1 MQFQYTPYIL
11 PLVVSSIITGFVA
24 VYVWQRRATA
34 SGGIAFVMLALAS
47 AEWSLGY
54 ALEIAGA
61 DLPTKIFWG
70 KSQYIGIVT
79 VPLSWFVFAYSHS
92 TQGKWMT
99 RRNVTLLS
107 IVPLI
112 TLILAFTTE
121 LHGLIWKDTQIQTVG
136 TFSAL
141 DVTHGFWFWIY
152 WVYSNILLLAGTI
165 FVFRSFNRMKGLF
178 RRQEVLL
185 LIAVLTPW
193 FGNVLYVAGLS
204 PIPHLDITPFAFTI
218 SVVVFAWGIFSFQLV
233 NLAPVARDL
242 LVEKMP
248 DGMIVLDAQGNIVD
262 INPAVQRALGI
273 SASQVIGQRSK
284 DVFSAWPS
292 LIERYENMLEA
303 QDEIV
308 IGEGESQRWY
318 ELRMSPLVD
327 NRDRLLARVVT
338 VRNITEKKQ
347 TEALLNENE
356 TRYQQLV
363 ENSGDIIYRI
373 DTTGRFSFCNPV
385 TLIIMGA
392 ASEAEVLDKHYL
404 EFVAPA
410 WRQRVKR
417 FYEHQFV
424 SGASN
429 TYFEFPAITVDGRE
443 IWIGQNVQPI
453 RDDEKILGFQ
463 AVARD
468 ITKRKQMEEALR
480 LSEEKYRNIYENVA
494 DVIYETDNQGHLT
507 SISPSI
513 EKQGGYRPEEL
524 IGRSV
529 TEFFVFPEQYAALD
543 ALMIENGSVND
554 FEALLLRQD
563 GSTRFVS
570 ITSHII
576 FDANGQGVAT
586 EGVLRDITERKQ
598 AEERIKQLNAELER
612 RVSERTSQLQESNVY
627 LTTLIE
633 TSIALNE
640 SLDLNEVLDRI
651 LVQAHK
657 LVPARAL
664 NVMFV
669 EGEHAFI
676 VRRIGY
682 LGLEK
687 IEQNLLD
694 FRFPISWPTFH
705 QMRATRKSI
714 YISDTA
720 QEPGWQKIQSSE
732 WVRSYIGVPLVISD
746 ETIGFLNVSHSE
758 PNFLD
763 EKHLILLEALAHHA
777 SVAIQNAR
785 LLDEL
790 KEALEKEQG
799 MRNQLVHADKLAA
812 LGKMVTVI
820 AHEINNPIQT
830 VKNTLYLL
838 EDQIIP
844 GSPAVEY
851 LKMAST
857 EANRISDL
865 VAQLRGIYASG
876 SKAIARVDVPALLL
890 EVHDLLAPQLKT
902 KQVEWRQADG
912 LQPYMVL
919 AVRNNLKQ
927 VFINLCLN
935 AMEAM
940 EADQEGRIT
949 VSLRASQDGRRV
961 GVDVHN
967 TGPLITEEAL
977 PLIFDPF
984 FTTKR
989 NGTGLGLSISYDIIR
1004 QHQGEILVESAP
1016 GKGVTFTVWLPLA
1029 PGEADGGSP

>member
-1 MQFQYTPYIL
+1 VLFQYTPYLL
-11 PLVVSSIITGFVA
+11 PLVASSIIAGFVA

-34 SGGIAFVMLALAS
+34 SGAMALVMLALAC

-54 ALEIAGA
+54 ALEIAGV
-61 DLPTKIFWG
+61 DLPTKILWG
-70 KSQYIGIVT
+70 KSQYIGIIT
-79 VPLSWFVFAYSHS
+79 VPLSWFIFAYSHS
-92 TQGKWMT
+92 NQGNWLT
-99 RRNVTLLS
+99 RRYIALLS
-107 IVPLI
+107 IVPFI

-121 LHGLIWKDTQIQTVG
+121 MHGLIWKDIRIHTVG

-141 DVTHGFWFWIY
+141 DFTHGFWFWIY
-152 WVYSNILLLAGTI
+152 WIYSNILLLMGTI
-165 FVFRSFNRMKGLF
+165 FVFRSFNRMRGLF
-178 RRQEVLL
+178 RRQNIVL

-193 FGNVLYVAGLS
+193 FGNVLYVSGLS
-204 PIPHLDITPFAFTI
+204 PIPNLDITPFAFTI
-218 SVVVFAWGIFSFQLV
+218 SVVVFAWGIFSFQLG

-273 SASQVIGQRSK
+273 PASQAIGQSAK
-284 DVFSAWPS
+284 DLFSAWPS
-292 LIERYENMLEA
+292 LVERYVNTLEA

-308 IGEGESQRWY
+308 FGEGESRISY
-318 ELRMSPLVD
+318 ELRLSPLVD
-327 NRDRLLARVVT
+327 SRDRLLGRVVT
-338 VRNITEKKQ
+338 VHNITE
-347 TEALLNENE
+347 
-356 TRYQQLV
+356 R
-363 ENSGDIIYRI
+363 
-373 DTTGRFSFCNPV
+373 
-385 TLIIMGA
+385 
-392 ASEAEVLDKHYL
+392 
-404 EFVAPA
+404 
-410 WRQRVKR
+410 KR
-417 FYEHQFV
+417 
-424 SGASN
+424 
-429 TYFEFPAITVDGRE
+429 T
-443 IWIGQNVQPI
+443 
-453 RDDEKILGFQ
+453 
-463 AVARD
+463 
-468 ITKRKQMEEALR
+468 EEALR
-480 LSEEKYRNIYENVA
+480 LSEEKYRKIYENVA

-524 IGRSV
+524 IGRNVS
-529 TEFFVFPEQYAALD
+529 EFFVYPEQYAALD
-543 ALMIENGSVND
+543 ALIIENGSVND
-554 FEALLLRQD
+554 FEALLKRND
-563 GSTRFVS
+563 GSTRFAS
-570 ITSHII
+570 ITSHIV
-576 FDANGQGVAT
+576 FDENGQGVAT
-586 EGVLRDITERKQ
+586 EGVLRDISERKQ
-598 AEERIKQLNAELER
+598 AEERIKQMNAELER
-612 RVSERTSQLQESNVY
+612 RVSERTSQLQESNTY

-640 SLDLNEVLDRI
+640 SLDLNEILDRI

-657 LVPARAL
+657 LIPARTL

-669 EGEHAFI
+669 EGEQAFI

-682 LGLEK
+682 EGLEK
-687 IEQNLLD
+687 IEQDLLD

-705 QMRATRKSI
+705 QMYTTHKSI
-714 YISDTA
+714 FISDTA
-720 QEPGWQKIQSSE
+720 SEPGWQNIRSSD
-732 WVRSYIGVPLVISD
+732 WVRSYIGVPLVLSD
-746 ETIGFLNVSHSE
+746 ETIGFLNASHSE
-758 PNFLD
+758 PNFFA
-763 EKHLILLEALAHHA
+763 EKHLSILESLAHHA

-790 KEALEKEQG
+790 KKALEKEQG

-830 VKNTLYLL
+830 VKNTFYLL

-844 GSPAVEY
+844 GSPAIEY

-857 EANRISDL
+857 EADRISDL
-865 VAQLRGIYASG
+865 VAQLRGTYASG
-876 SKAIARVDVPALLL
+876 SKAIVRVNVLALLV
-890 EVHDLLAPQLKT
+890 EVHDLLAPQLK
-902 KQVEWRQADG
+902 KQQVEWCRVDG
-912 LQPYMVL
+912 LRPYTVF

-940 EADQEGRIT
+940 EADQEGKIT
-949 VSLRASQDGRRV
+949 VSLRASQDGQRV
-961 GVDVHN
+961 GVGFHN

-989 NGTGLGLSISYDIIR
+989 SGTGLGLSISYDIIR

-1029 PGEADGGSP
+1029 PGEEAGTLP